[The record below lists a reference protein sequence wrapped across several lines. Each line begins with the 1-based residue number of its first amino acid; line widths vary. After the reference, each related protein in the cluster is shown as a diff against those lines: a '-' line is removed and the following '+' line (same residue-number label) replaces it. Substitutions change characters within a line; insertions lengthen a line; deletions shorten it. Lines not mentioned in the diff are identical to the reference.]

1 MLNLAYSHAPKKFV
15 RRVGLKKRD
24 RLITMKNGTH
34 ININNGDEYNAKGLR
49 KFISFALLQGCR
61 TAAFSLMSFS
71 IASAVLSLLMLCNNW
86 LSYET
91 LCAYHELV
99 DQGGSGVS
107 ALVKGAV
114 ASFFRRL
121 CFFFELALPVVITL
135 SRSSLYALRFRC
147 CPSSCLMGGMAR
159 PPTGRSGLL

>member
-1 MLNLAYSHAPKKFV
+1 MERQTKNE
-15 RRVGLKKRD
+15 
-24 RLITMKNGTH
+24 KNGTH
-34 ININNGDEYNAKGLR
+34 ININNGGEYNANKYKKRLR

-91 LCAYHELV
+91 LCDYHELV

-107 ALVKGAV
+107 ALVKGTV

-121 CFFFELALPVVITL
+121 CFLFELALPVVITH
-135 SRSSLYALRFRC
+135 SSSSLTPFVLDAVLLRV
-147 CPSSCLMGGMAR
+147 
-159 PPTGRSGLL
+159 